1 MGNDDVAELLVDLD
15 DLAVD
20 VLVDELVV
28 VADRLDVDLAAR
40 QEGLDAEHV
49 DDHTA
54 LRAGLDE
61 ALHDLVVLEGLV
73 HSIPRLEGAGLAV
86 GKHQLALLVLGGLDI
101 HFHLVADL
109 HVGIVAEFGHGDDAL
124 ALATDGDNDLALGD
138 GGHLTLDHFVLDD
151 LGQGGAVSVLDGLLV
166 GVAIDITALE
176 SIPIKVLRLHGRIHP
191 HTGSLGFFFL
201 LGSLHCGGLSHRNF
215 VLNFFHVVIETN

>member
-61 ALHDLVVLEGLV
+61 ALDDLVVLEGLV
-73 HSIPRLEGAGLAV
+73 DSIPRLEGTGLAV
-86 GKHQLALLVLGGLDI
+86 GKHQLALLVLSGLDI

-109 HVGIVAEFGHGDDAL
+109 DVGIIAELGHGDDAL
-124 ALATDGDNDLALGD
+124 ALAADGDDDLALGD
-138 GGHLTLDHFVLDD
+138 GGHLALDHVVLDD
-151 LGQGGAVSVLDGLLV
+151 LGEGGGVSLLDGLLV
-166 GVAIDITALE
+166 GVAVDITALE
-176 SIPIKVLRLHGRIHP
+176 GIPIEVLRLHGCVHP
-191 HTGSLGFFFL
+191 DSGSLGFFYFI
-201 LGSLHCGGLSHRNF
+201 
-215 VLNFFHVVIETN
+215 LNFFHVVK